1 MQTHFKNQLIQRDFL
16 IDKNK
21 TSNFFKSNLIFS
33 CLIIRN
39 DSWEADVQTQT
50 LKVSLWVALPTLVG

>member
-21 TSNFFKSNLIFS
+21 TSNIFKSNLIFS

-39 DSWEADVQTQT
+39 DSWEADIQSQT

>member
-21 TSNFFKSNLIFS
+21 TSNIFKSNLIFS
-33 CLIIRN
+33 CLIIRS
-39 DSWEADVQTQT
+39 DSWEADIQTHM

>member
-21 TSNFFKSNLIFS
+21 TSNIFKSNLIFS

-39 DSWEADVQTQT
+39 DSWEADIQSQM

>member
-50 LKVSLWVALPTLVG
+50 LKASLWVALPTLVG